1 MTNYFQGEWY
11 ADNAIMY
18 SILDEIPLYSG
29 NERSGSKFFLKT
41 EKRTDKPISCH
52 YKTTWRENMGKGK
65 RVYSESAGGFLT
77 KLYGEYPELLDIFK
91 EFSRH
96 HLSNFEF
103 NSITINRLPKNN
115 CMKVHKDKVNVGES
129 CLVAF
134 GDYHGGSTFVQNEKD
149 LNYKIYDCREEY
161 IKFNG
166 AERRHFVNSVKE
178 GLRYSL
184 VFYNSKNCKRRT
196 KT

>member
-18 SILDEIPLYSG
+18 SILDEIPLYAG

-41 EKRTDKPISCH
+41 EKRTDRPISCH
-52 YKTTWRENMGKGK
+52 FKTTWRQNIGTKK
-65 RVYSESAGGFLT
+65 RVFSESAGGFLT
-77 KLYGEYPELLDIFK
+77 KLYGEQPELLDVFK
-91 EFSRH
+91 EFSRL
-96 HLSNFEF
+96 HLENFNF
-103 NSITINRLPKNN
+103 NSVTINRLPKNN
-115 CMKVHKDKVNVGES
+115 CMRVHRDKVNVGDS

-134 GDYHGGSTFVQNEKD
+134 GEYMGGSTFVQNEKD
-149 LNYKIYDCREEY
+149 LNYKIHDCRDGF

-166 AERRHFVNSVKE
+166 AERKHFVNSVKR

-184 VFYNSKNCKRRT
+184 VFYNSKNISK
-196 KT
+196 KVKK